1 MIEPAEQP
9 SSSRVP
15 GVCIPWE
22 ERLKELAENVE
33 DEQLL
38 KRVWQDVDSLA
49 YTFIW
54 HCLVSF

>member
-1 MIEPAEQP
+1 MEPEDQEVGP
-9 SSSRVP
+9 KGP

-22 ERLKELAENVE
+22 QMLRELPEKVD
-33 DEQLL
+33 DEEVL

-49 YTFIW
+49 YTCIW